1 MSIFGTKLNT
11 EIKIAFV
18 SPHDFKGGASK
29 IGYYL
34 FNGFRK
40 RGYNVRYFVGKK
52 SLYDNDIEPIVKYT
66 NKLSKFLGKLIKFIN
81 RELGKENFYF
91 PNSSKSII
99 AWKPDII
106 HFHNIQGNYFDL
118 RELKNISKHIPVIFT
133 LHDPWMFSGHCSY
146 FIECDRWKI
155 GCGKCPDLKRRPSL
169 KRDNTAFNWKRKKN
183 IYDNSKF
190 YVTTP
195 SKWLLEQTNYSILE
209 NGIKMKKLINN
220 GVDHQIFKPK
230 NTSSLRQKLNIKKD
244 EIVLLYVVSSNLTS
258 NPYKDFNTISKC
270 ISYIENNNKSNK
282 KFTLIAIGEE
292 KPDTF
297 NNSIRKLHIG
307 YLSNPEK
314 ISDFFNLADLY
325 LHAARAENYPNVVM
339 EALSCGTPC
348 IVTNTGGVPEQII
361 ENNTGWVVPY
371 EDHKAMGMKVLE
383 LSRNRRKLKAAGIN
397 ARKWIEKN
405 KTINHMLNNFQI
417 YYEDV
422 IYDFKKNK

>member
-1 MSIFGTKLNT
+1 MSIFGTKLKSET
-11 EIKIAFV
+11 KIAFV
-18 SPHDFKGGASK
+18 SPHDYKGGASK

-34 FNGFRK
+34 FNGFRN

-52 SLYDNDIEPIVKYT
+52 SLNDNDIEQLVKYT
-66 NKLSKFLGKLIKFIN
+66 NKLSEFLGKLYKLIN
-81 RELGKENFYF
+81 RELGKENFYY

-118 RELKNISKHIPVIFT
+118 RELKNISKHIPVVFT

-183 IYDNSKF
+183 IYNNSKF

-195 SKWLLEQTNYSILE
+195 SNWLLEQANYSILK
-209 NGIKMKKLINN
+209 NGMKMKKLINN

-230 NTSSLRQKLNIKKD
+230 DTSSLRQKLNIKKD
-244 EIVLLYVVSSNLTS
+244 EIVLLYVVNSNLTS

-270 ISYIENNNKSNK
+270 ISYIENNNKSDK

-292 KPDTF
+292 KPETYS
-297 NNSIRKLHIG
+297 NGVRKLHIG
-307 YLSNPEK
+307 YLKSAE
-314 ISDFFNLADLY
+314 IIADYFNIADLY

-339 EALSCGTPC
+339 EALSSGTPC
-348 IVTNTGGVPEQII
+348 IVTNTGGVPEQIV
-361 ENNTGWVVPY
+361 ENETGWVVPY
-371 EDHKAMGMKVLE
+371 EGYKEMAIKVLE
-383 LSRNRRKLKAAGIN
+383 LSEDPNKLIKSGKN
-397 ARKWIEKN
+397 ARKWIVEKHKIKN
-405 KTINHMLNNFQI
+405 MIEDYENFYGKVLINYNN
-417 YYEDV
+417 
-422 IYDFKKNK
+422 